1 MKIREVMTHSPQC
14 CYLSDLSQTVAQ
26 MLRDE
31 DIGAMPVLSDRES
44 RRLEGIITDRDLCC
58 SIISA
63 GLDPRTT
70 RIEAFVSRSVIT
82 CRPEQS
88 LDSCQ
93 KLMQIHQVRRILVV
107 DSDAHCVGIV
117 SQADLARSED
127 SQEVH
132 RTIGENLQAFADN
145 HGCAKSSLSFSN
157 CGSV

>member
-1 MKIREVMTHSPQC
+1 MKVREVMTQYPQC
-14 CYLSDLSQTVAQ
+14 CHLSDMAQTVAQ
-26 MLRDE
+26 MFRDE

-58 SIISA
+58 SIMA
-63 GLDPRTT
+63 KGLDPKTT
-70 RIEAFVSRSVIT
+70 SIEAFVSRSLVT

-107 DSDAHCVGIV
+107 DDDARCVGIV

-127 SQEVH
+127 SQKVH
-132 RTIGENLQAFADN
+132 RTVAEISRPSRTILAAPR
-145 HGCAKSSLSFSN
+145 AA
-157 CGSV
+157 